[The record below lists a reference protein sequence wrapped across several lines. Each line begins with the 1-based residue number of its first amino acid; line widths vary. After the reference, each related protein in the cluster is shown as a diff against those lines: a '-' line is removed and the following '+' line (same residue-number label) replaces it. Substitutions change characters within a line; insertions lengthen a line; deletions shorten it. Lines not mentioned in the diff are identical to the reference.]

1 MQTIRHFASQINV
14 PVFFF
19 PGVGDES
26 NGAYTYIVKRTVYAY
41 VLYCRHGSKSLLYR
55 TLYSPGDAAA
65 RPQRRIIVDSF
76 YLHTHPPPYLASAS
90 PTAMIPPATRPS
102 PPEHPF
108 HTIYSPG
115 DAAAF
120 SQRITNV
127 DSSYPHTHTHTVSSE
142 LCCAPSVTPPATR
155 PSPPGHSIIHVKA
168 IIITTSIYIHF
179 VCVTSAVMNTPL
191 SRPPPQGRLH
201 RKLIVISHG
210 CILYGYT
217 CHRCTI
223 IEVYMHEKCTLSNI
237 HGYPSWLHLTR

>member
-76 YLHTHPPPYLASAS
+76 YPHTHPPPYLASAS

-108 HTIYSPG
+108 HAIYSPG

-127 DSSYPHTHTHTVSSE
+127 DSSYPHTHTHR
-142 LCCAPSVTPPATR
+142 LLR
-155 PSPPGHSIIHVKA
+155 
-168 IIITTSIYIHF
+168 
-179 VCVTSAVMNTPL
+179 AVL
-191 SRPPPQGRLH
+191 
-201 RKLIVISHG
+201 
-210 CILYGYT
+210 
-217 CHRCTI
+217 
-223 IEVYMHEKCTLSNI
+223 CTLRDPASHASLTAWTFYHTCQGYYYYCI
-237 HGYPSWLHLTR
+237 HIYSLCACDLRRNEYATLTSTAAGTSSS